1 MQERRSR
8 GREYFPVFERVV
20 EVVVG
25 LGLLTLSRR
34 RAAASLCHT
43 LGRNKAAV
51 LHAQK
56 GLYVAQLCLG
66 SDDPEFADYQWFVEG
81 LKEAVKESERK

>member
-1 MQERRSR
+1 M
-8 GREYFPVFERVV
+8 
-20 EVVVG
+20 VVG

-34 RAAASLCHT
+34 RAAASLCHI

-56 GLYVAQLCLG
+56 GLDVAQCCLG
-66 SDDPEFADYQWFVEG
+66 SDDPEFADYQRFVQG